1 MWYGFL
7 LIKIDVKQIQSA
19 LQKYMKSTYFYTN
32 IAKYYNKSNLM
43 WTVKSYEWIDADYH
57 IKGDVLCN
65 VNFKINKNQ
74 FINKQPLQ
82 KQSI

>member
-7 LIKIDVKQIQSA
+7 LIKIDVKQIPSD

-32 IAKYYNKSNLM
+32 IAIYYYKSNLM

-57 IKGDVLCN
+57 IIKGDVLCN

-74 FINKQPLQ
+74 SINKQTL
-82 KQSI
+82 